1 MNPSI
6 RIHKWD
12 NLKSILMFLVVIGH
26 FANQLTDESLIMKS
40 ISLFIYAFHMPLF
53 IFVSGLFCKSWLE
66 KEFSW
71 EKPMYYILIGYLLK
85 ICIYLVKI
93 SFGKS
98 PNFYLF
104 EDTGIPWFMF
114 AMAAFMVITYLTKK
128 WNWKILL
135 PFSILLACIAGY
147 FDQIGNFLYL
157 SRILVF
163 FPFYYIGYLLKPA
176 VVLEK
181 VNHRFMK
188 GLSLAILTCG
198 LLVCVFCIKDCY
210 SYIRLFTAR
219 NAYEFINVDHCGALH
234 RLAWYGIA
242 MIMSLSVII
251 LTPNKE
257 FKLADK
263 IGQRTLQIYFWHR
276 LILYVIMYSGF
287 AKQLMEQMPMFW
299 EMVYLAIAMVVTLLL
314 VPKCFSLPLTL
325 LKHWEDSMEKL
336 SFYIERKVLSYYHSR
351 KRLRH
356 A

>member
-1 MNPSI
+1 MNTAV

-26 FANQLTDESLIMKS
+26 FSNQFTDNTMMRS

-53 IFVSGLFCKSWLE
+53 IFVSGLFCKSWLQ

-71 EKPMYYILIGYLLK
+71 DKPLYYILIGYLLK
-85 ICIYLVKI
+85 IAIYVIKI

-114 AMAAFMVITYLTKK
+114 AMAAFLVITYLTRK
-128 WNWKILL
+128 WDWRLLL
-135 PFSILLACIAGY
+135 PASILLACIAGY

-176 VVLEK
+176 TVIDKL
-181 VNHRFMK
+181 NRRWMRWA
-188 GLSLAILTCG
+188 SLAVLLTG
-198 LLVCVFCIKDCY
+198 MLVCIFCIQDIY

-219 NAYEFINVDHCGALH
+219 NAYEFINVDDCGALH

-242 MIMSLSVII
+242 VLMSMAVII

-257 FKLADK
+257 YKLADR

-287 AKQLMEQMPMFW
+287 AAQLMEQMPMFW
-299 EMVYLAIAMVVTLLL
+299 EFVYLLIAIAVTILL
-314 VPKCFSLPLTL
+314 VPKCFSLPLTIL
-325 LKHWEDSMEKL
+325 RICEDKAEAWMFL
-336 SFYIERKVLSYYHSR
+336 AGR
-351 KRLRH
+351 KRH